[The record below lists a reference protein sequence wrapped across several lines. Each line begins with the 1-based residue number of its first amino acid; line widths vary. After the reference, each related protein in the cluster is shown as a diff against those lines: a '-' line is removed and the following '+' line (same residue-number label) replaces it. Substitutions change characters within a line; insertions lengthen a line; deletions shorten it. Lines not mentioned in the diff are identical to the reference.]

1 MNLLTLFVYSIIV
14 LRGTYIHRNVNFGNW
29 QSQTFAE
36 YPVSSNFVYRNDFG
50 WICTVTMIFV
60 ILFVFLCNLVTS
72 IVRRGGVLGGLL

>member
-1 MNLLTLFVYSIIV
+1 MNLPTAFVFSTIV
-14 LRGTYIHRNVNFGNW
+14 LHGTYIHRTVNFGNW

-72 IVRRGGVLGGLL
+72 TVRRGGVLGGLL